1 MRPLLESIK
10 QLTLANSITDNVR
23 KQRGLNKSTK
33 SLPNFNNVNTMVAV
47 SDLGKVIA
55 SDGSQLTL
63 FGTLAA
69 LSLLL
74 LKHKHKPRGAL
85 SSYLVPSTAIIIATP
100 VASSTTTVVIAVAS
114 TTCETRGDKHFS
126 ISENKNGDRGK
137 SNSRRRANTQ
147 GMLER

>member
-69 LSLLL
+69 LSL
-74 LKHKHKPRGAL
+74 
-85 SSYLVPSTAIIIATP
+85 SYY
-100 VASSTTTVVIAVAS
+100 SST
-114 TTCETRGDKHFS
+114 S
-126 ISENKNGDRGK
+126 ISPGG
-137 SNSRRRANTQ
+137 
-147 GMLER
+147 L